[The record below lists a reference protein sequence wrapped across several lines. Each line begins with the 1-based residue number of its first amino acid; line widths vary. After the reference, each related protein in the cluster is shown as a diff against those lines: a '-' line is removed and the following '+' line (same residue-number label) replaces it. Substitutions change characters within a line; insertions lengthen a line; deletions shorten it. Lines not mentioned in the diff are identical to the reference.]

1 MKRDET
7 GSILIE
13 AMVAAAIVALML
25 GAMYRSIADD
35 ARGERMLA
43 QKRAALLIAQSE
55 LDAAGTVAPLAAGVT
70 AGIEDNFIWRM
81 DMEPYASAQG
91 SAGKLWQVTVSVRPR
106 DGNVSLVT
114 LHTLALGPAS

>member
-1 MKRDET
+1 MKRGEA
-7 GSILIE
+7 GSVLIE

-35 ARGERMLA
+35 ARGERVLV

-55 LDAAGTVAPLAAGVT
+55 LDAAGTVTPLAAGAI
-70 AGIEDNFIWRM
+70 AGVEDNYVWRM

-91 SAGKLWQVTVSVRPR
+91 SAGKLWQVTVTVRPR
-106 DGNVSLVT
+106 DGSVSLVT
-114 LHTLALGPAS
+114 LRTLALGPRS